1 MTTTEPIAEIADAL
15 YEARTNLKQIAPPRE
30 TFAVESVEA
39 AQRVQDYNTSRWIKQ
54 GRRMVGRKI
63 GLTSKAVQEQF
74 GVNEPD
80 FGILWADYAFQ
91 DRSTISMRRLMQP
104 RMEAEVA
111 FVMERAID
119 NPDASLEEL
128 LSSIAYTLPAIEI
141 VDTAVANWNIKLF
154 DTIADNAS
162 AGGYVL
168 GTSPRK
174 VTDVDLRLGGVVM
187 SRNAVPVSLG
197 VGAACLGHPFNATLW
212 LARKMATLGR
222 PIGEGDIVLSGAL
235 SPMTPA
241 EAGDVYSVE
250 IQGFA
255 PLQVAFAS

>member
-1 MTTTEPIAEIADAL
+1 MNEKTVEIADAI
-15 YEARTNLKQIAPPRE
+15 YEARHNLKQIKPPRE
-30 TFAVESVEA
+30 TFAIDSIDEA
-39 AQRVQDYNTSRWIKQ
+39 QKVQDYNTNRWIKL

-63 GLTSKAVQEQF
+63 GLTSRAVQEQF

-80 FGILWADYAFQ
+80 FGILWADYAFE
-91 DRSTISMRRLMQP
+91 DRATVSMRRLMQP

-111 FVMERAID
+111 FVMDRAID
-119 NPDASLEEL
+119 NPDATLQEL
-128 LSSIAYTLPAIEI
+128 ISAIAYALPAIEI
-141 VDTAVANWNIKLF
+141 VDTAIENWNIKLF

-168 GTSPRK
+168 GNSPRK
-174 VTDVDLRLGGVVM
+174 VMDVDLRLGGVVM

-197 VGAACLGHPFNATLW
+197 VGAACLGHPLNATLW
-212 LARKMATLGR
+212 LARKMASLGR
-222 PIGEGDIVLSGAL
+222 PIGAGDIVLSGAL

-241 EAGDVYSVE
+241 AAGDVYSVE

-255 PLQVAFAS
+255 PLQVAFTN

>member
-1 MTTTEPIAEIADAL
+1 MTTIETITQIADTVF
-15 YEARTNLKQIAPPRE
+15 EARNSLKQIKPPRE
-30 TFAVESVEA
+30 TFAIDSIEA
-39 AQRVQDYNTSRWIKQ
+39 AQQVQDYNTKRWIKQ

-74 GVNEPD
+74 GVDEPD
-80 FGILWADYAFQ
+80 FGILWADYAFE
-91 DRSTISMRRLMQP
+91 DRTTVSMRRLMQP

-111 FVMERAID
+111 FVMARAID
-119 NPDASLEEL
+119 NPDATLQEL
-128 LSSIAYTLPAIEI
+128 ISAIAYALPAIEI
-141 VDTAVANWNIKLF
+141 VDTAIENWNIKLF

-174 VTDVDLRLGGVVM
+174 VTDLDLRLGGVVI

-197 VGAACLGHPFNATLW
+197 VGGACLGHPFNATLW
-212 LARKMATLGR
+212 LARKMASLGR
-222 PIGEGDIVLSGAL
+222 PIGVGDIVLSGAL

-241 EAGDVYSVE
+241 AAGDVYSVE

-255 PLQVAFAS
+255 PLQVAFAC

>member
-1 MTTTEPIAEIADAL
+1 MATNDQIAEIADAVHQ
-15 YEARTNLKQIAPPRE
+15 ARTNLKQIKPLRE
-30 TFAVESVEA
+30 TYALDTFED
-39 AQRVQDYNTSRWIKQ
+39 AQKVQDYNTDRWIKQ

-63 GLTSKAVQEQF
+63 GLTSKVVQEQF

-80 FGILWADYAFQ
+80 FGILWADYAFE
-91 DRSTISMRRLMQP
+91 DRSTISMRQLMQP

-119 NPDASLEEL
+119 NPEASLQEL
-128 LSSIAYTLPAIEI
+128 IAAVAYALPAIEI
-141 VDTAVANWNIKLF
+141 VDTAIENWNIKLF

-174 VTDVDLRLGGVVM
+174 VTDVDLRLGGAVM

-197 VGAACLGHPFNATLW
+197 VGAACLGHPLNATLW
-212 LARKMATLGR
+212 LARKMASLGR
-222 PIGEGDIVLSGAL
+222 PIGAGDIVLSGAL

-241 EAGDVYSVE
+241 AANDVYSVE

-255 PLQVAFAS
+255 PVQVAFER

>member
-1 MTTTEPIAEIADAL
+1 MTTIDKAVEIADAI
-15 YEARTNLKQIAPPRE
+15 YDARTKLKQIKPPRE
-30 TFAVESVEA
+30 TFAADSIEQ
-39 AQRVQDYNTSRWIKQ
+39 AQKVQDYNTTRWIKQ

-63 GLTSKAVQEQF
+63 GLTSSAVQEQF

-80 FGILWADYAFQ
+80 FGILWSDYAFD
-91 DRSTISMRRLMQP
+91 DRATISMRRFMQP
-104 RMEAEVA
+104 RVEAEIA
-111 FVMERAID
+111 FVMDRAIE
-119 NPDASLEEL
+119 NPDATLQEL
-128 LSSIAYTLPAIEI
+128 ISAIAYALPAIEI
-141 VDTAVANWNIKLF
+141 VDTAIENWNIKLF

-174 VTDVDLRLGGVVM
+174 VTEVDLKLGGVVM

-212 LARKMATLGR
+212 LARKMASLGR
-222 PIGEGDIVLSGAL
+222 PIGAGDIVLSGAL
-235 SPMTPA
+235 SPMTPVTQ
-241 EAGDVYSVE
+241 GDVYAVE
-250 IQGFA
+250 VQGFA